1 MPDKTHYEVLGVSP
15 TATDKEIKTA
25 YRKRARETHPDFGGT
40 VEAAAAVNEAADVLL
55 DAQKRAGYDYDLRK
69 AAQKRPGAGRSSA
82 STGPDPFAWT
92 RTPPKPKGPEV
103 VECPHCGAKNRVKA
117 ENLDAARCG
126 TCKKPLKDSLGAIWS
141 DLASG
146 LRQGGAHFVSGGRV
160 RDPLKTV
167 DDLLAKAEGKLRET
181 REAMEAREAQA
192 RATTDA
198 FDRAQNTLDEL
209 DEWERKLKG

>member
-82 STGPDPFAWT
+82 SAGPDPFAWT
-92 RTPPKPKGPEV
+92 RTPPAPKGPEV

-117 ENLDAARCG
+117 ESLDAARCG

-141 DLASG
+141 DLANG
-146 LRQGGAHFVSGGRV
+146 LGGRV

-181 REAMEAREAQA
+181 REAMEAREAKE

-198 FDRAQNTLDEL
+198 FGRAQSTLDEL